1 MQTYG
6 NLGGNSGVERY
17 EIGADFIRVGF
28 RSGGIYRYDNEST
41 GAEHV
46 ERMKVLAAAGQG
58 LGTYISQHVR
68 DAYALRELP
77 PESTPEDAEPGG
89 DADAHADPDCPF
101 CGIVAGVISASI
113 IHEDAR
119 TISFVDLRQFH
130 PGHVL
135 VIPRS
140 HVADIR
146 GVDDETAAALM
157 VATARV
163 ARAVDAV
170 FPNDGLSV
178 WHSAGEGAG
187 QEVPHLHFHVH
198 PRRSGDDVLRVY
210 PSSPDCPPRAVLDG
224 YAERLRASLAG

>member
-1 MQTYG
+1 MVQRYA
-6 NLGGNSGVERY
+6 NLGGNSAVERF
-17 EIGADFIRVGF
+17 E
-28 RSGGIYRYDNEST
+28 T
-41 GAEHV
+41 
-46 ERMKVLAAAGQG
+46 
-58 LGTYISQHVR
+58 
-68 DAYALRELP
+68 
-77 PESTPEDAEPGG
+77 GG
-89 DADAHADPDCPF
+89 DADAHTDADADCLF
-101 CGIVAGVISASI
+101 CAIVAGSIPASI
-113 IHEDAR
+113 VHEDTR
-119 TISFVDLRQFH
+119 TMSFVDLRQFH

-135 VIPRS
+135 VIPRH

-157 VATARV
+157 LATARV

-170 FPNDGLSV
+170 FPSEGLSV

-210 PSSPDCPPRAVLDG
+210 PSSPDGPPRPVLDG